1 MRVSLLKRR
10 RIAVR
15 WSAPEVLI
23 GRSQTPASNVWSYGV
38 LAWEVMS
45 LGQLPYHL
53 WNDDQVAAAVT
64 SGAVL
69 SCPSVCIVT
78 LLHDSL
84 HCAVGF
90 EHALRKAGIGSY
102 VGLFLGRRGGVKVC
116 AGSTEGVNA
125 SEISKIIFCDHC
137 AQRDKLRN

>member
-1 MRVSLLKRR
+1 VRVSLLKRR

-102 VGLFLGRRGGVKVC
+102 VGLFLGRGASKC
-116 AGSTEGVNA
+116 ARVVPRA
-125 SEISKIIFCDHC
+125 
-137 AQRDKLRN
+137 L